1 MELVQRIGQ
10 TLKLAKRQ
18 EKLFEVKRFTS
29 KKTTK
34 TTKTWEDSSSEKKWG
49 TQTTTSGKAPDTFP
63 QPKNYQCLMDEEKAQ
78 RETRLKGI
86 SDDIQKKKKDRKL
99 CMRCDQI
106 EHGQYTRRTLCMV

>member
-63 QPKNYQCLMDEEKAQ
+63 RPKNYQRLTDEKKAQ
-78 RETRLKGI
+78 RERRLKGI
-86 SDDIQKKKKDRKL
+86 SNDLQKKRKDWKL
-99 CMRCDQI
+99 YMRC
-106 EHGQYTRRTLCMV
+106 GQPGHR